1 MTRLSLP
8 LLPAFGSLLLLIGAS
23 CSKSNE
29 QPKKPKGPADG
40 GTEITAEIKK
50 NQGIDLVF
58 VIKQQTLAPDGSR
71 TLEVR
76 GTHYGA
82 EVGLLVVLG
91 PKWESVAP
99 DPKSKFAFHTGT
111 VEYRTLGE
119 PSNKLLEALDDLY
132 ATGLHPLGLRAET
145 KFAGTSL
152 EGDPTDLAKG
162 EVRIKLEFEAA
173 EPEKQ
178 AELYTKIDL
187 PNHMLRICEK
197 DPSYRKALIQ
207 ALAQ

>member
-1 MTRLSLP
+1 M
-8 LLPAFGSLLLLIGAS
+8 
-23 CSKSNE
+23 CSS
-29 QPKKPKGPADG
+29 
-40 GTEITAEIKK
+40 
-50 NQGIDLVF
+50 DL
-58 VIKQQTLAPDGSR
+58 
-71 TLEVR
+71 
-76 GTHYGA
+76 
-82 EVGLLVVLG
+82 
-91 PKWESVAP
+91 SVAP

-152 EGDPTDLAKG
+152 EGDPADLAKG
-162 EVRIKLEFEAA
+162 EVRIKLEFEAT

-187 PNHMLRICEK
+187 PNHLLRICEK